1 MKLSGVLEKFQKGE
15 LKSLSMRLFAR
26 GSSLTGGPGMINCSC
41 GKTGKCTNCK
51 CAKAGRRCNSSCGC
65 SRFAMCTY
73 REAMEALDKAILERS
88 ELDEVN
94 VAITRSEI
102 A

>member
-1 MKLSGVLEKFQKGE
+1 MSAGGTD
-15 LKSLSMRLFAR
+15 
-26 GSSLTGGPGMINCSC
+26 LTAAADPGIPDDSESA
-41 GKTGKCTNCK
+41 GTHCK

-65 SRFAMCTY
+65 SRFSMCTNM
-73 REAMEALDKAILERS
+73 EAMEALDKAILERS

-94 VAITRSEI
+94 VALTRSEI